1 MTIDDALAT
10 AGGEPLPVSG
20 AVGWSAAN
28 LPWRLVETAM
38 AGALAGVLMILVW
51 LELRPDLGLAASG
64 VFFWIKGTYPLAI
77 AACAL
82 VAATKLAREQ
92 RGASLAFAVAAAL
105 AGLMLVAAVV
115 QIIGLPREMALALL
129 WPDGAICIGNVL
141 TLAAPMLLLVA
152 VGLRNIE
159 LERPAATGFACGL
172 FCGGVA
178 GGVDGLHCWQET
190 YAFVGPWFTLA
201 MLCSGAVGA
210 GVLKIPS
217 LYERGIQTKK
227 PPGSLQGASSSQLCA
242 KPYSAAALAAPA
254 PNLAFSSPET

>member
-51 LELRPDLGLAASG
+51 LELRPDLDLAASG

-77 AACAL
+77 AACTL
-82 VAATKLAREQ
+82 FAATKLAREQ
-92 RGASLAFAVAAAL
+92 RGAAAALGVAAML
-105 AGLMLVAAVV
+105 AGLMLAAAVV
-115 QIIGLPREMALALL
+115 QIIGLPSEMALALL
-129 WPDGAICIGNVL
+129 WPDGAICIGNIL
-141 TLAAPMLLLVA
+141 TIAAPMLVLIG
-152 VGLRNIE
+152 VGLRAVE

-178 GGVDGLHCWQET
+178 GAVDGLHCWQET

-201 MLCSGAVGA
+201 MLACGAVGA
-210 GVLKIPS
+210 GLM
-217 LYERGIQTKK
+217 
-227 PPGSLQGASSSQLCA
+227 
-242 KPYSAAALAAPA
+242 AL
-254 PNLAFSSPET
+254 LARWRR